1 MNSKRKGAD
10 GEREVAAYLRE
21 HGIDAHRGQQYK
33 GGADSPDVVSDL
45 NGWHIEVKRVEH
57 LNIDD
62 ALNQSI
68 RDAGENQKPCVFHR
82 RNRTPW
88 KVTMLLDDFMEMVNH
103 GKR

>member
-1 MNSKRKGAD
+1 MNSKRKGAN

-21 HGIDAHRGQQYK
+21 HGIDAQRGQQYK
-33 GGADSPDVVSDL
+33 GGADSPDVVSEL
-45 NGWHIEVKRVEH
+45 KGWHIEVKRVER

-68 RDAGENQKPCVFHR
+68 RDAGSDEKPCVLHR

-88 KVTMLLDDFMEMVNH
+88 KVTMLLDDFLRMV
-103 GKR
+103 KDER